1 MSTVVKQLSGAVA
14 GRRVGSGYWPRGGGD
29 LLGFIAG
36 EFLAFTKSFG
46 QTVDRVQVGA
56 DQILGALAQAAQ
68 VAAGFAPAA
77 ASVL

>member
-14 GRRVGSGYWPRGGGD
+14 GRRVGSGYWPRGGED

-36 EFLAFTKSFG
+36 EFPAFTESFG
-46 QTVDRVQVGA
+46 ETVDRVQVGA
-56 DQILGALAQAAQ
+56 DQIVGALAQAAQ
-68 VAAGFAPAA
+68 VAAGFAQAT